1 MFDFEQNVTEEVT
14 ENVEQTTEE
23 TEVVEQEER
32 KFTQAEVTEMI
43 RQNVSRNEAKLRKQ
57 FERENRQYRELEG
70 VLRAGTG
77 RETGTVEEMT
87 GTFRDY
93 YEKKGVTIPKNQ
105 SYTDR
110 EIEVLA
116 MSDADEIIEM
126 GLEDVIEE
134 VDRLTA
140 KGFEN
145 MNAREKKMFKKLA
158 DYRQSAEGI
167 RELEKIGVTA
177 DVYNSKEFKDFA
189 GKFNPNTPITDIYNI
204 YKTTKPKKEVRT
216 MGSMKNSQPPKVK
229 DYYSPEEID
238 RLTDADLED
247 EEVWNA
253 VRRSMTGKR

>member
-1 MFDFEQNVTEEVT
+1 MFEFEQDVIEEVT
-14 ENVEQTTEE
+14 ENAEQTAEE

-32 KFTQAEVTEMI
+32 RFTQEEVNEMI
-43 RQNVSRNEAKLRKQ
+43 RSNVSRREAKLRKE
-57 FERENRQYRELEG
+57 FERENRKYRELED

-77 RETGTVEEMT
+77 QETVDAMT
-87 GTFRDY
+87 GTFRDF
-93 YEKKGVTIPKNQ
+93 YEKKGIPIPKQ
-105 SYTDR
+105 QTYTDR

-116 MSDADEIIEM
+116 MSEANEIIDL
-126 GLEDVIEE
+126 GLDEVIEE

-145 MNAREKKMFKKLA
+145 MDAREKRMFKALA

-189 GKFNPNTPITDIYNI
+189 GKFNPNIPITDIYNI
-204 YKTTKPKKEVRT
+204 YNSTKPKKEVRT

-238 RLTDADLED
+238 RLTDADLDD